1 MEEAS
6 SKSPS
11 SQHPLNQNYTTQKPT
26 WQISLTNLLNHDDY
40 SPLFSLYSTGLNF
53 ISPGILRKV
62 ARGLLGAAFLCLL
75 LFLVMIVAVALGVG
89 LVGFLVEEPVFA
101 KENLLFDYSQ
111 VNPTAVFA
119 QMEVPVGQTYYVD
132 LLLVMPESYYNV
144 DIGMFQLVAEV
155 LSTNGRVI
163 DRSSHPCMLRFR
175 SLPVRLVRTC
185 LFSIPLI
192 LGISFETQRITI
204 PMLRHKEGYSR
215 TEAIRITILPRAGT
229 MSLPQLYEAEI
240 IINSELPW
248 KKELAHSWKWTL
260 YVWTSVYMYILL
272 LIVLGCWF
280 RPVIFAVI
288 SSCYS
293 HKDGV
298 RDDTMEV
305 RRGRPL
311 LAKESR
317 EVSET
322 LRRLKESRNKKKEML
337 LHEGA
342 PETQPQGSSAS
353 SISVTRDDSS
363 ITAEDDRDSV
373 SVCSDD

>member
-1 MEEAS
+1 
-6 SKSPS
+6 
-11 SQHPLNQNYTTQKPT
+11 
-26 WQISLTNLLNHDDY
+26 
-40 SPLFSLYSTGLNF
+40 
-53 ISPGILRKV
+53 
-62 ARGLLGAAFLCLL
+62 
-75 LFLVMIVAVALGVG
+75 
-89 LVGFLVEEPVFA
+89 
-101 KENLLFDYSQ
+101 
-111 VNPTAVFA
+111 
-119 QMEVPVGQTYYVD
+119 
-132 LLLVMPESYYNV
+132 
-144 DIGMFQLVAEV
+144 
-155 LSTNGRVI
+155 
-163 DRSSHPCMLRFR
+163 MLRFR

-248 KKELAHSWKWTL
+248 KKELVHSWKWTL

-272 LIVLGCWF
+272 LIVLSCWF

-298 RDDTMEV
+298 KDDTMEV

-311 LAKESR
+311 LTKEYR

-322 LRRLKESRNKKKEML
+322 LRRLKESRNKRKEML

-342 PETQPQGSSAS
+342 PETQGSTAS

-363 ITAEDDRDSV
+363 STAEDAGDSEFV
-373 SVCSDD
+373 GFDD